1 MNISNWVM
9 HYEGFEPLSCQAP
22 CTLYSVLYDHG
33 KIPDPFYGLN
43 ERELQYL
50 SEKDC
55 AFETVLSVDE
65 ALLSRDYV

>member
-9 HYEGFEPLSCQAP
+9 HYEGWEPLSCQAP

-43 ERELQYL
+43 ERELQ
-50 SEKDC
+50 
-55 AFETVLSVDE
+55 
-65 ALLSRDYV
+65 